1 MAAFVL
7 GSPKRSTFQLSLRNQ
22 RKEGANKIKQ
32 TAWWWSPFSST
43 ITPGESKQDQADSL
57 VVVALFIN
65 YNTRWEQQHQADSLV
80 VVGAQQQGGGVL
92 SPLL

>member
-1 MAAFVL
+1 MYERDFKL
-7 GSPKRSTFQLSLRNQ
+7 KYNERFRFSLFFNSFFIFFINYDTRWVQ
-22 RKEGANKIKQ
+22 Q
-32 TAWWWSPFSST
+32 H
-43 ITPGESKQDQADSL
+43 QADSL